1 MKYIPLGGK
10 YGVGKHAIVDD
21 ADYETLSA
29 HKWYVMKNG
38 YAART
43 KSIGRKDGKKLTT
56 VIFLHR
62 ETMRAREQHVHH
74 INHDKLDNRKVNLQ
88 LVTQQ
93 QNNYS
98 VGMRKDNK
106 TGYKGVFFRKDRI
119 KRPYMV
125 RVVADKINY
134 NLGHFSSP
142 EEAAQAY
149 NTKAKELFGEFAL
162 LNDIQL
168 GPTTPETRTAA

>member
-38 YAART
+38 YATRT
-43 KSIGRKDGKKLTT
+43 IDLGRLNGKKRTRAMT
-56 VIFLHR
+56 MHR
-62 ETMRAREQHVHH
+62 QLMGEPTLLVDHCNNDR
-74 INHDKLDNRKVNLQ
+74 LDNRRSNLR
-88 LVTQQ
+88 LATKHENTMNRVLHK
-93 QNNYS
+93 NS
-98 VGMRKDNK
+98 S
-106 TGYKGVFFRKDRI
+106 TGFKGVFFRKECPNKPYYARVGMDR
-119 KRPYMV
+119 KYV
-125 RVVADKINY
+125 H
-134 NLGHFSSP
+134 LGYFKHP

-162 LNDIQL
+162 LNNINQGVL
-168 GPTTPETRTAA
+168 PEARTVA